1 MSDKV
6 LTHLHNHQVALL
18 DLFIKSAVTCKQV
31 ARTDLVRACAPFLR
45 HLTHDDLNNV
55 LMPTL
60 QRALLRSPET
70 VLATITSILGT
81 VALDLSQYV
90 QPSDSSNI
98 TKNLSSTT
106 YYQFLKNYF

>member
-1 MSDKV
+1 
-6 LTHLHNHQVALL
+6 VALL
-18 DLFIKSAVTCKQV
+18 EFFIKSAVTCKQV
-31 ARTDLVRACAPFLR
+31 ARSDLVRACAPFLR
-45 HLTHDDLNNV
+45 HLTHADLGEV

-70 VLATITSILGT
+70 VLASITSILGT

-98 TKNLSSTT
+98 TKNISSM
-106 YYQFLKNYF
+106 K